1 MAINNQLS
9 DHTEFQPVVQKS
21 MLRNQKQ
28 WALRDND
35 AEHILDAN
43 HSAKSFA

>member
-9 DHTEFQPVVQKS
+9 DHTEFRPVVQRS

-28 WALRDND
+28 WASRNSD